1 MEQESRGE
9 KGTRPVLVRELDEV
23 IEESSER
30 LRYSLDQVRV
40 IAEEI
45 RSDWTIY
52 RSSIQ
57 LRDRF
62 SPGTKPDQDL
72 YDAILP
78 LLRAFSQLEHPPL
91 AQRGRARPSAR
102 GGSFISSSRG
112 AATEPPDR
120 ISQVRQVLSENESD
134 PMDTEAIAAALH
146 ERGWLGDVTDARA
159 TVSAALSRATRLG
172 LIERVSRGTYQM
184 ASAGSERGSPEGGD
198 QGDSTSTHARKEEP
212 HEVQTPS

>member
-1 MEQESRGE
+1 MEQKSQGE

-30 LRYSLDQVRV
+30 LRHSLDQVRA
-40 IAEEI
+40 ITEDI

-62 SPGTKPDQDL
+62 SPGTRPDQDL
-72 YDAILP
+72 HDAILP
-78 LLRAFSQLEHPPL
+78 LLRAFSQLERPPL
-91 AQRGRARPSAR
+91 AQRGRARPASR
-102 GGSFISSSRG
+102 GSFISSSRG
-112 AATEPPDR
+112 TATEPPDR

-184 ASAGSERGSPEGGD
+184 ASAGSEKGSPEGGD
-198 QGDSTSTHARKEEP
+198 QGDPTSTHARKEEP